1 MRKYFLYMIFGLA
14 ILASGVA
21 CKTTHK
27 VADSPEGGTWMAT
40 SMYGES
46 IAEVDF
52 MRGSP
57 SIIFTDSTSFN
68 GSTGC
73 NQYSAKYSEGEFGV
87 KITIGPMTKM
97 ACSGDEESIF
107 IKALSETNRMKREG
121 EVLMF
126 FNNEQEVIRFQKVS

>member
-1 MRKYFLYMIFGLA
+1 M
-14 ILASGVA
+14 V
-21 CKTTHK
+21 
-27 VADSPEGGTWMAT
+27 T

-46 IAEVDF
+46 IEDVDF

-57 SIIFTDSTSFN
+57 SIIFTDSTSID

-73 NQYSAKYSEGEFGV
+73 NQYRAKYSKGEFGV

-97 ACSGDEESIF
+97 SCPGDEESVF

-121 EVLMF
+121 DALMF
-126 FNNEQEVIRFQKVS
+126 FNNDEEVLRFKNVP